1 MKVGI
6 TDDRNKNVSLTE
18 LLLPPT
24 STCCALSVHSVTL
37 ITCSIITILLYRL
50 TRKCILFQY
59 FVFLFLLLCAEL
71 SVAVATLIYREDFL
85 TGLENRLLNRFTNLY
100 GRDSNVFTQ
109 AIDQAQYTVSGLYH
123 HDPNC
128 VSSPF
133 WLLYILHKRLHV
145 SFRI

>member
-1 MKVGI
+1 MGI
-6 TDDRNKNVSLTE
+6 TDDCYQNRSLVE
-18 LLLPPT
+18 LLLPPAN
-24 STCCALSVHSVTL
+24 TCGALSAHSVTL
-37 ITCSIITILLYRL
+37 ITCSIITILLYGL
-50 TRKCILFQY
+50 TTKCILFQY

-85 TGLENRLLNRFTNLY
+85 TGLENRLLNRFKNLY
-100 GRDSNVFTQ
+100 GRDSSVFTQ
-109 AIDQAQYTVSGLYH
+109 AIDQAQYTVSGSYH

-145 SFRI
+145 SSRI